1 MRIPVWP
8 AAATLVALVAGG
20 LAAAGEQAGTAP
32 SGQLPPAAG
41 GETGGLDVLQLRPDF
56 YMIAGA
62 GGNVAVQIGKDG
74 VVLVNAGSADK
85 ADALVAAI
93 RGLTDRPIRYV
104 INTSA
109 DPDHVGGNAKV
120 ARAGR
125 TIFPLGNETASAM
138 TNDGAAAILAT
149 ENVLRR
155 MSAPAGRTPLY
166 PASALPTEAFHQ
178 PRSYMYLNG
187 EGIET
192 LHQPAA
198 HTDGDAVVFF
208 RRSDVVV
215 AGDIIHTDRF
225 PVIDVDRGGS
235 VQGEIDALNKIV
247 ELAIPSIPLIWQEG
261 GTYVIPGQGRVYGQ
275 LDVVEYRDMV
285 TIIRDRIQAMIAAG
299 RTLDEVRAAEPTR
312 GYTRRYGSDSGP
324 WTTSQFVEAMYRDL
338 SRKK

>member
-8 AAATLVALVAGG
+8 AAATLIALAAGA

-32 SGQLPPAAG
+32 SGQLRPAAG
-41 GETGGLDVLQLRPDF
+41 GGTGGLDVLQLRPDF

-109 DPDHVGGNAKV
+109 DPDHVGGNARV

-155 MSAPAGRTPLY
+155 MSAPAGRTPPY
-166 PASALPTEAFHQ
+166 PVAALPTEAFHQ
-178 PRSYMYLNG
+178 LRSYMYLNG

-235 VQGEIDALNKIV
+235 VQGEIDALDKIV

-261 GTYVIPGQGRVYGQ
+261 GTYVIPGHGRVYGQ

-299 RTLDEVRAAEPTR
+299 RTLDEVKAAEPTR

>member
-1 MRIPVWP
+1 MKIPVWP
-8 AAATLVALVAGG
+8 AVATLVAL
-20 LAAAGEQAGTAP
+20 AAGQAGTAP

-74 VVLVNAGSADK
+74 VVLVDAGSADK

-104 INTSA
+104 INTGA

-120 ARAGR
+120 AKAGR

-155 MSAPAGRTPLY
+155 MSAPAGRTPPY
-166 PASALPTEAFHQ
+166 PAAALPTEAFHQ
-178 PRSYMYLNG
+178 PRSYMYFNG

-215 AGDIIHTDRF
+215 AGDIIDTDRF

-235 VQGEIDALNKIV
+235 VQGEIDALDKIV

-261 GTYVIPGQGRVYGQ
+261 GTYVIPGHGRVYGQ

-285 TIIRDRIQAMIAAG
+285 IIIRDRIRAMIAAG
-299 RTLDEVRAAEPTR
+299 RTLDEVKAAEPTQ

>member
-32 SGQLPPAAG
+32 SGQLRPAAG
-41 GETGGLDVLQLRPDF
+41 GGTGGLDVLQLRPDF

-155 MSAPAGRTPLY
+155 MSAPAGRTPPY
-166 PASALPTEAFHQ
+166 PVAALPTEAFHQ

-235 VQGEIDALNKIV
+235 VQGEIDALDKIV

>member
-8 AAATLVALVAGG
+8 AVATLVAL
-20 LAAAGEQAGTAP
+20 AAGQAGTAP

-41 GETGGLDVLQLRPDF
+41 GETGGLDLLQLRPDF

-74 VVLVNAGSADK
+74 VVLVDAGSADK

-104 INTSA
+104 INTGA

-120 ARAGR
+120 AKAGR

-149 ENVLRR
+149 ENVLRW
-155 MSAPAGRTPLY
+155 MSAPSDRTPPY
-166 PASALPTEAFHQ
+166 PAAALPTEAFHQ

-261 GTYVIPGQGRVYGQ
+261 GTYVIPGHGRVYGQ

-285 TIIRDRIQAMIAAG
+285 IIIRDRIRAMIAAG
-299 RTLDEVRAAEPTR
+299 RTLDEVKAAEPTQ